1 MSVASLETSSVAQ
14 SRRMLWIGYL
24 LSGLVVA
31 FFVMDMTMKFA
42 NLPVVT
48 ETGLRLGWQPGTA
61 RYLGALLAACTVLY
75 VYPRTAVL
83 GAILLTGFLGG
94 AVASHVRIGSPLF
107 THDLFGVYLGI
118 LLWGGLWFR
127 DPRVRVLLPL
137 R

>member
-1 MSVASLETSSVAQ
+1 
-14 SRRMLWIGYL
+14 MLWIGYL

-48 ETGLRLGWQPGTA
+48 ETGLHLGWQPGTA

-83 GAILLTGFLGG
+83 GAILLTGYLGG
-94 AVASHVRIGSPLF
+94 AVVTHVRVGSPLF

-118 LLWGGLWFR
+118 LVWGGLWFR
-127 DPRVRVLLPL
+127 DPQVRTLLPL